1 MEFYFCERN
10 NGQGCLGTNYPKP
23 KRGLGAF
30 QEFLIRFRSLYGGN
44 AYLCNG
50 LNEYFSTVY
59 DNLSSNMLII
69 RWGNKDN
76 NFFGIRLNRMYFLQ
90 TIGSLWW
97 LFCSVERQKKR
108 FGTNHIKDELC

>member
-1 MEFYFCERN
+1 MQEIHS
-10 NGQGCLGTNYPKP
+10 
-23 KRGLGAF
+23 GLSEYMCVLDGKDKAVDGNKWNFTSVSGIMDKDAWAQITLSLKGGAF

-76 NFFGIRLNRMYFLQ
+76 NFFLDSFEQNTF
-90 TIGSLWW
+90 
-97 LFCSVERQKKR
+97 FCKQ
-108 FGTNHIKDELC
+108 